1 MAGLP
6 MPSCCAVAEN
16 ENSFRIERDRRYL
29 VQNRTPRRI
38 EIIDDLC
45 GQLRLPPLAQR
56 VIDGQRLSA
65 FQEPLRRLRQRH
77 EVRVRTYVPP
87 ASRGAG
93 VAWLGGLAFLLI
105 AWGVIGYGTLLRW
118 QIGVGAL
125 VLAGIALVVLLR
137 SVTAERDRRGQER
150 GADRTEGDV
159 EYGIGGAFYDGN
171 DTARRAKQAG
181 ILAAVLVIGAVLPAI
196 AIFVA
201 TDAQGFVVLR
211 GGLTVKDTDVSP
223 FVARAIQATYTAVL
237 ATFPA
242 LMYFQFDRQRIG
254 TLRARWVRA
263 IFQMEPQMSTLADV
277 DAKYGFQIAEASGDS
292 TDAGQ
297 FFGGRHSPIVVA
309 TILISLGWTVLVLG
323 TSSHDFGNGTE
334 LFELLNPNPSAAGM
348 AFLGSYFF
356 AVYLVLRA
364 YFRGDLRPK
373 LYNQVTARLVVVVV
387 VAYLLNV
394 LYSDGGQNR
403 VLWIAAFLAGIVPN
417 TVLRG
422 VGLAVT
428 TPIAEH
434 GWLGGAVSSAFAAPR
449 SLVRIDGI
457 DLYESARLES
467 EGINDVTSL
476 AKTALVSTMINTRLP
491 IERLVDWTDQAIL
504 LTLIG
509 DVAPHDDAG
518 VAAPSGRD
526 DRVAR
531 LRHIGIR
538 TATDLA
544 AVADD
549 HRRVSLRPQV
559 ERILGEGWN
568 GDGAALLNGLARQID
583 AEPATHYIRSWRD
596 SARAEFRCRHE
607 PIEEHE
613 PPRRAVSERSGN
625 GQAEQLVTGAPGR
638 GGGIAE
644 RSVKGRYLTGLLT
657 ALPRDRMWRA
667 MKGSIR

>member
-1 MAGLP
+1 MTGRRRHPRAR
-6 MPSCCAVAEN
+6 VAEQD
-16 ENSFRIERDRRYL
+16 SFRIERHRRYL

-38 EIIDDLC
+38 EIIDASY

-56 VIDGQRLSA
+56 VIDGQRLCA

-77 EVRVRTYVPP
+77 QVRVRTYIPP
-87 ASRGAG
+87 ASTCSAG
-93 VAWLGGLAFLLI
+93 IAWLGGLAFLLV
-105 AWGVIGYGTLLRW
+105 AWGVIGYGTLLQW
-118 QIGVGAL
+118 QIGAGVLLWLAL
-125 VLAGIALVVLLR
+125 ALVVLVL
-137 SVTAERDRRGQER
+137 SVRAERYRRAQER
-150 GADRTEGDV
+150 RADKAEGDV
-159 EYGIGGAFYDGN
+159 EYGLGGAFYDGN

-181 ILAAVLVIGAVLPAI
+181 VLAAVFVIGAVLPAI
-196 AIFVA
+196 AIFLA

-211 GGLTVKDTDVSP
+211 DGLTVKDSDVSP
-223 FVARAIQATYTAVL
+223 FVGRLIQVTYTAVL

-297 FFGGRHSPIVVA
+297 FFGGRHSPIIVA

-323 TSSHDFGNGTE
+323 TSSHDFEGQAK

-394 LYSDGGQNR
+394 LYADGGANR
-403 VLWIAAFLAGIVPN
+403 VLWTAAFLAGIVPN

-422 VGLAVT
+422 IGLAVT

-434 GWLGGAVSSAFAAPR
+434 GWLGGAVNSAFAARR
-449 SLVRIDGI
+449 SLVQIDGI

-491 IERLVDWTDQAIL
+491 IERLVDWTDQAVL

-509 DVAPHDDAG
+509 DVAPHRAG
-518 VAAPSGRD
+518 RASPENH

-531 LRHIGIR
+531 LRGIGIR

-544 AVADD
+544 AVVNGRDD
-549 HRRVSLRPQV
+549 QASRRTLV
-559 ERILGEGWN
+559 ERILYQDETD
-568 GDGAALLNGLARQID
+568 DGAALLDGLVKQINAD
-583 AEPATHYIRSWRD
+583 PTIHHIRSWRA
-596 SARAEFRCRHE
+596 SERAEVSCGLK
-607 PIEEHE
+607 PIEEYE
-613 PPRRAVSERSGN
+613 PPRPVPERSN
-625 GQAEQLVTGAPGR
+625 NHHRPRSTRTLSAAEA
-638 GGGIAE
+638 
-644 RSVKGRYLTGLLT
+644 
-657 ALPRDRMWRA
+657 
-667 MKGSIR
+667 

>member
-1 MAGLP
+1 MAGSHIQP
-6 MPSCCAVAEN
+6 CQGVAEN
-16 ENSFRIERDRRYL
+16 EDSFRIERDRRYV

-38 EIIDDLC
+38 EITHDLC

-56 VIDGQRLSA
+56 VIDGHRLSA

-77 EVRVRTYVPP
+77 EVRVRAYIPP
-87 ASRGAG
+87 ASTWGAG
-93 VAWLGGLAFLLI
+93 LTWLGGLAVLLI

-118 QIGVGAL
+118 QIGAGTL
-125 VLAGIALVVLLR
+125 VLAGLALVVLLVSTQVERRRR
-137 SVTAERDRRGQER
+137 SQER
-150 GADRTEGDV
+150 RADRAEGDV

-211 GGLTVKDTDVSP
+211 DGLTVKDADVSP
-223 FVARAIQATYTAVL
+223 FVGRAIQATYTAVL
-237 ATFPA
+237 ACFPA

-263 IFQMEPQMSTLADV
+263 IFQMEPEMSTLADV

-297 FFGGRHSPIVVA
+297 FFGGRHSPIIVA

-323 TSSHDFGNGTE
+323 TSSHDFGDDTE
-334 LFELLNPNPSAAGM
+334 LFELLNPDPSAAGM

-394 LYSDGGQNR
+394 LYSSGSENR
-403 VLWIAAFLAGIVPN
+403 LLWIAAFLAGIVPN

-428 TPIAEH
+428 SPIAEH
-434 GWLGGAVSSAFAAPR
+434 GWLGGAVRSAFAAPR

-509 DVAPHDDAG
+509 DVAPHDVESGRPAS
-518 VAAPSGRD
+518 SGRD

-531 LRHIGIR
+531 LRQVGIR

-549 HRRVSLRPQV
+549 HHQVSRRPQV
-559 ERILGEGWN
+559 ERILSEDGN
-568 GDGAALLNGLARQID
+568 GDGAALLDGLARQIGAD
-583 AEPATHYIRSWRD
+583 PAIHYIRSWRKSVCD
-596 SARAEFRCRHE
+596 DVRCRHK
-607 PIEEHE
+607 PITEHE
-613 PPRRAVSERSGN
+613 PPLPEAVRTAVPRPKANGEKRRDVEREP
-625 GQAEQLVTGAPGR
+625 A
-638 GGGIAE
+638 
-644 RSVKGRYLTGLLT
+644 
-657 ALPRDRMWRA
+657 
-667 MKGSIR
+667 

>member
-1 MAGLP
+1 MGGRP
-6 MPSCCAVAEN
+6 IPPCCTVAEH
-16 ENSFRIERDRRYL
+16 EDSFRIERGRRYL

-38 EIIDDLC
+38 EITHDLW
-45 GQLRLPPLAQR
+45 GQLRLPPLAHR
-56 VIDGQRLSA
+56 VIDGKRLSA

-77 EVRVRTYVPP
+77 EVRVRTYIPP
-87 ASRGAG
+87 ASPWGAG
-93 VAWLGGLAFLLI
+93 VTWLGGLAFLLI

-118 QIGVGAL
+118 QVGAGAL
-125 VLAGIALVVLLR
+125 VLVGLALVVLLL
-137 SVTAERDRRGQER
+137 STQAERRRRGQER
-150 GADRTEGDV
+150 RADRAEGDV

-211 GGLTVKDTDVSP
+211 GGLTVKDSDVSP
-223 FVARAIQATYTAVL
+223 FVARVIQVTYTAVL

-292 TDAGQ
+292 TDAGR

-323 TSSHDFGNGTE
+323 TSSHDFGDGTV
-334 LFELLNPNPSAAGM
+334 LFELLDPDPSAAGM

-394 LYSDGGQNR
+394 LYSNGGENR

-428 TPIAEH
+428 TPIAER
-434 GWLGGAVSSAFAAPR
+434 GWLGGAVRSAFAAPR

-476 AKTALVSTMINTRLP
+476 AKTAPVSTMISTRLP

-509 DVAPHDDAG
+509 DAAPHD
-518 VAAPSGRD
+518 VHAARPASRGSD
-526 DRVAR
+526 DRIAR

-544 AVADD
+544 AVVDD
-549 HRRVSLRPQV
+549 PRRVSRRPQV
-559 ERILGEGWN
+559 EQILCQDGN
-568 GDGAALLNGLARQID
+568 GGGAALLNGLARQID
-583 AEPATHYIRSWRD
+583 AEPAIHYIRSWRASECAD
-596 SARAEFRCRHE
+596 LRCRHE
-607 PIEEHE
+607 PIEEYE
-613 PPRRAVSERSGN
+613 PPRSDASERSGN
-625 GQAEQLVTGAPGR
+625 DRAEQFTAGSPEDERNDGSTAGA
-638 GGGIAE
+638 
-644 RSVKGRYLTGLLT
+644 TGLDGLSGVVVGAT
-657 ALPRDRMWRA
+657 TRRPGDQ
-667 MKGSIR
+667 